1 MFFTFLQ
8 KWNSVGIIRQYNTE
22 DESSIDIEFHD
33 TATHHAMHITN
44 TSDYTM
50 ADLTTEAVVLA
61 TASDEELNRLATVQV
76 LQ

>member
-1 MFFTFLQ
+1 MLFQ

-22 DESSIDIEFHD
+22 DENSIDIEFHD

-50 ADLTTEAVVLA
+50 ADLTTKAVVLA
-61 TASDEELNRLATVQV
+61 TTSDEESNRFVTG
-76 LQ
+76 